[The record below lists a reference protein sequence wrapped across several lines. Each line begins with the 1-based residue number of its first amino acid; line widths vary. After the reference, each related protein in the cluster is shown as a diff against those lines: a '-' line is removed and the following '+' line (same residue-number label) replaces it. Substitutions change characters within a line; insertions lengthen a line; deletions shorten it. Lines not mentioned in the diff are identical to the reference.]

1 METYLKKLQ
10 DRLCTEPK
18 CRTESFISYL
28 FVQGYMTLDEYK
40 KFLNSQD
47 YVPNLQYIEDPP
59 DDIIHGRCAREEIVE
74 NRDSL
79 KDLTLN
85 IFD

>member
-10 DRLCTEPK
+10 DRLCTEPE
-18 CRTESFISYL
+18 CCTESFISYL

-40 KFLNSQD
+40 KFLNSQ
-47 YVPNLQYIEDPP
+47 YYLPNLQYLEDPK
-59 DDIIHGRCAREEIVE
+59 DDIINVRGDREEIVE
-74 NRDSL
+74 NIDRL
-79 KDLTLN
+79 KDLTLS